1 MGRRLVGVSL
11 GAWAGLAGLCAMP
24 HGAAAQ
30 APDAGGADAIRREA
44 QLRELQELQLDTRLR
59 ADTSIP
65 AGQRVLFD
73 YGGFVTFN
81 YLSLEDPD
89 GETRIL
95 RETSF
100 IPYARLN
107 IDGAHEL
114 FARGRV
120 GWRDFNEGDS
130 FDGRGDERVDPDLDR
145 GYYRFDLQRYRAAY
159 GDAGGELGGDDLELV
174 VQGGRDLA
182 YWANG
187 LVLGQVLDGINVT
200 LGTGAVSFEA
210 VAGITPVRTVDF
222 DTSRPKFDH
231 NTRRGFFGGML
242 SLQAGDHRPFAYG
255 LYQKDY
261 NEDDF
266 LDQGPIDTE
275 YEYDSAYVGA
285 GSIGALSD
293 RLRYGVEVAYEF
305 GDTLSNS
312 FELSPVGGLIPIE
325 QTEDDISAWAMDVKL
340 DYFPNDPLQ
349 TRLSAEFIAA
359 SGDDDRGTTNTTF
372 NGNRSGTTDT
382 AFNAFG
388 LLNTGL
394 SFAPEVSNLLA
405 LRGGYAVF
413 PLPDAGL
420 FRRLQVGADVF
431 VYGKYDKDAPIDEN
445 TGDERYLGWEPDV
458 YVNWQVTSDLT
469 LAARY
474 GVFFPNSDNFGNDD
488 SRQFLFV
495 GLTLGF

>member
-1 MGRRLVGVSL
+1 MGRRVVGLGL
-11 GAWAGLAGLCAMP
+11 GAWAELGALCA
-24 HGAAAQ
+24 AATIPRAALAQ
-30 APDAGGADAIRREA
+30 VADAGGADAIRREA

-59 ADTSIP
+59 ADTAIP
-65 AGQRVLFD
+65 TGQRLLFD
-73 YGGFVTFN
+73 YGSFVTFN

-95 RETSF
+95 RETDF

-107 IDGAHEL
+107 IDGVHEL
-114 FARGRV
+114 FLRGRI
-120 GWRDFNEGDS
+120 GWRDFNDGDS
-130 FDGRGDERVDPDLDR
+130 FDGRGDEPVDGDLDR
-145 GYYRFDLQRYRAAY
+145 GYYRFDLQRYQAAY
-159 GDAGGELGGDDLELV
+159 GDAGPGDLELTAQV
-174 VQGGRDLA
+174 GRDLA

-187 LVLGQVLDGINVT
+187 LMLGEVLDGVSVT
-200 LGTGAVSFEA
+200 LGSGAVTLDA
-210 VAGITPVRTVDF
+210 LAGVTPVRTVDF

-242 SLQAGDHRPFAYG
+242 SLQAGDHRPFVYG

-261 NEDDF
+261 NDADF

-275 YEYDSAYVGA
+275 YEYDSIYIGA
-285 GSIGALSD
+285 GSAGALSD

-312 FELSPVGGLIPIE
+312 FELSPAGGLIPVE
-325 QTEDDISAWAMDVKL
+325 QQEDDISAWAMDVKL
-340 DYFPNDPLQ
+340 DYFPDDPLQ
-349 TRLSAEFIAA
+349 TRLSGEFIAA

-372 NGNRSGTTDT
+372 NGNRAGTTDG

-405 LRGGYAVF
+405 LRGGVAVF
-413 PLPDAGL
+413 PLPDVGV

-431 VYGKYDKDAPIDEN
+431 VYGKYDKDAPIDEI

-458 YVNWQVTSDLT
+458 YVNWQITSDLT
-469 LAARY
+469 LAGRY
-474 GVFFPNSDNFGNDD
+474 GIFFPNSDNFGNDD

-495 GLTLGF
+495 GLTFGF

>member
-1 MGRRLVGVSL
+1 MRRRLVGLGL
-11 GAWAGLAGLCAMP
+11 GAWAGLAAS
-24 HGAAAQ
+24 HAAPQAAVAQ
-30 APDAGGADAIRREA
+30 ASDPGGADAIRREA

-81 YLSLEDPD
+81 YLTLEDPD
-89 GETRIL
+89 GETRVL
-95 RETSF
+95 RETDF

-114 FARGRV
+114 FLRGRF
-120 GWRDFNEGDS
+120 GWRDFNDGDS
-130 FDGRGDERVDPDLDR
+130 FDGRGDEPVDGDLDR

-159 GDAGGELGGDDLELV
+159 GDAGPGDLELS
-174 VQGGRDLA
+174 VQAGRDLA

-187 LVLGQVLDGINVT
+187 LVLGEVLDGAFVT
-200 LGTGAVSFEA
+200 VGTGPLSFDA

-222 DTSRPKFDH
+222 DTSRPNFDH

-242 SLQAGDHRPFAYG
+242 SLQAGDHRPFVYG

-266 LDQGPIDTE
+266 LDQGPIDTR
-275 YEYDSAYVGA
+275 YEYDSAYLGL
-285 GSIGALSD
+285 GSTGALSD

-312 FELSPVGGLIPIE
+312 FELSPAGGLIPVE
-325 QTEDDISAWAMDVKL
+325 QAEDDISAWALDVKL
-340 DYFPNDPLQ
+340 DYFPDDPLQ
-349 TRLSAEFIAA
+349 TRLSAEAIAA
-359 SGDDDRGTTNTTF
+359 SGDADRGTTNTTF
-372 NGNRSGTTDT
+372 NGNRAGTTDT
-382 AFNAFG
+382 AFNGFG

-394 SFAPEVSNLLA
+394 AFAPEVSNLLA
-405 LRGGYAVF
+405 LRGGVAVF
-413 PLPDAGL
+413 PLPDAGI
-420 FRRLQVGADVF
+420 FRRLQVGTDVF
-431 VYGKYDKDAPIDEN
+431 VYAKYDKDAPVDEPS
-445 TGDERYLGWEPDV
+445 GDERYLGWEPDV
-458 YVNWQVTSDLT
+458 YVNWQLTSDLT

-474 GVFFPNSDNFGNDD
+474 GVFFPNDDNFASDD